1 MKKHICPWY
10 VGYLLANPLRRLFQN
25 PKNILRPFI
34 KEGMTILEV
43 GPGMGFFSLP
53 LAKFVGETGRVVCV
67 DLQEKMIKSLRRRAD
82 KAGLLTRIETR
93 LSTETS
99 LQIDDLR
106 EKVDFALAFAVV
118 HEVSDPKKLFTQIFN
133 SLKREGML
141 LVSEPTGHVTK
152 GEFDTML
159 SIAQSAGLKI
169 LDTLNIACSHSV
181 TLSKIS
187 DF

>member
-67 DLQEKMIKSLRRRAD
+67 DLQEKND
-82 KAGLLTRIETR
+82 KE
-93 LSTETS
+93 SKE
-99 LQIDDLR
+99 
-106 EKVDFALAFAVV
+106 
-118 HEVSDPKKLFTQIFN
+118 
-133 SLKREGML
+133 
-141 LVSEPTGHVTK
+141 
-152 GEFDTML
+152 
-159 SIAQSAGLKI
+159 
-169 LDTLNIACSHSV
+169 ACR
-181 TLSKIS
+181 
-187 DF
+187 